1 MFSRGIDHQT
11 EAPHT
16 PSRSRLSWIAVAL
29 FVCAVS
35 LWPIVRFD
43 TSLSSL
49 LPTNGKTAQTVRL
62 LTVLPLANKL
72 VVSFSSTNGVLTAQ
86 NHEAIDR
93 FESRLSAAVQ
103 TSSGKD
109 GESST
114 APAKITQ
121 KFSPESIAALAQ
133 ALPLLVPTNRLSE
146 LTSESAICQ
155 SVKGNYLRLLRPE
168 GSFLVRMIQA
178 DPLGLLTPVLAR
190 LRSLSTIFG
199 YTVRPDSNGRL
210 LHADGRHRLVIVET
224 EANPSD
230 RFASEQLVRKLQA
243 YCSELPPELQVQIAS
258 GHLHTVSNERNT
270 KRDLAVATSLSFLL
284 LLLVVVFFFRDIT
297 ILLVPLIPFCALAIA
312 IPFTFLLTGK
322 LAFLSPAFGPILA
335 GLTIDYGIHVYLAR
349 KRGQPVRTLFRPI
362 LAGLCTTLAVFLAFF
377 FSSISAFRQL
387 SLLSCVTVLLSFA
400 GAVFL
405 LPRWIRPRRTHHRND
420 SPQVSPPFELENNS
434 SNNYIREHS
443 EFSRYA
449 HSRTE
454 EPTHGTVL
462 SELPTHNG
470 LSERQFI
477 VSIPL
482 FLLVLASVFWV
493 IGKTDYALSLS
504 DLDGADERIRSD
516 EETIRSL
523 WQPDGDNLS
532 IAAFVGNSQTDS
544 LVKTASFLNRTSD
557 SNHNVTNI
565 ISYLSFHPS
574 PKGAQESVAEWNAFW
589 RERGEPVWNELSRN
603 AREFGF
609 SDSAFRSF
617 EKQIREPVTTCE
629 PPALLTELQRIFC
642 PHTTTGESVSLA
654 YLPSLRDEE
663 LATVAESVENENG
676 HLISMPMLR
685 RQIREIFGNEF
696 TAIGIAAIL
705 FLLPAAIPLRRAFF
719 LAYLPPLFGATGVFT
734 ASVAFHHPLN
744 LIHLICLLLVF
755 GICFDYGA
763 FMLNGVEKGYVA
775 ETRRAVILCWL
786 TTLCGTVPL
795 LLAKHPVIFAI
806 GFTLTAGITFG
817 CLCSLLL
824 PILLRYGRT
833 HHAAAFPLL
842 CLLVLGG
849 GCKSVSNVASFDPV
863 SKCDIATPYG
873 EATPPNGTVQ
883 FRSTV
888 TFSIRGRSFAS
899 LCQTEVDVRAGTFR
913 AVGLTP
919 TGLTLFHV
927 SGKNGVAHC
936 EFLAKP
942 LADLHS
948 RLGEWIAQD
957 IDTLFLHPNQTRGK
971 NFQYT
976 TFTPVRGTLY
986 PLSLNL
992 HNKRIGYRLIVIN
1005 DEIRIRD

>member
-1 MFSRGIDHQT
+1 MFSRGIDHQA
-11 EAPHT
+11 EAIHT
-16 PSRSRLSWIAVAL
+16 PSRSRLYWIAVVL
-29 FVCAVS
+29 FVCAAS

-49 LPTNGKTAQTVRL
+49 LPANGKTAQTVRL

-72 VVSFSSTNGVLTAQ
+72 VVSFSSTNGVLTAE
-86 NHEAIDR
+86 NHDAIDR
-93 FESRLSAAVQ
+93 FESRLSAGVQ

-133 ALPLLVPTNRLSE
+133 ALPLLVPTNRLPE
-146 LTSESAICQ
+146 LTSESAIRR
-155 SVKGNYLRLLRPE
+155 SIKEGYLRLLRPE
-168 GSFLVRMIQA
+168 GSFLARMIQA
-178 DPLGLLTPVLAR
+178 DPLGLLTPVLTR
-190 LRSLSTIFG
+190 LRSLSTLFG
-199 YTVRPDSNGRL
+199 YTVRPDPNGRL
-210 LHADGRHRLVIVET
+210 LHADGRHRLVIAET

-230 RFASEQLVRKLQA
+230 RSASEQLVRKLQA
-243 YCSELPPELQVQIAS
+243 YCNELPPDLQVQIAS

-270 KRDLAVATSLSFLL
+270 KRDLAVATTLSLLL
-284 LLLVVVFFFRDIT
+284 LLLVVAFFFRDIK
-297 ILLVPLIPFCALAIA
+297 ILLVPLIPFCALAVA

-387 SLLSCVTVLLSFA
+387 SLLSCATVLLSFA

-405 LPRWIRPRRTHHRND
+405 LPRWICPRTDHPAHED
-420 SPQVSPPFELENNS
+420 
-434 SNNYIREHS
+434 
-443 EFSRYA
+443 A
-449 HSRTE
+449 HSR
-454 EPTHGTVL
+454 
-462 SELPTHNG
+462 LPPCNG
-470 LSERQFI
+470 LGGRQFL
-477 VSIPL
+477 VSFPL
-482 FLLVLASVFWV
+482 FLLALAGVFWV

-532 IAAFVGNSQTDS
+532 IAAFPGNSQTDS
-544 LVKTASFLNRTSD
+544 LVKTAAFLNRI
-557 SNHNVTNI
+557 SNSKRTVTNVV
-565 ISYLSFHPS
+565 SYLSFSPA
-574 PKGAQESVAEWNAFW
+574 PKGAPESVAEWNTFW
-589 RERGEPVWNELSRN
+589 REHGEPVWNELSRH
-603 AREFGF
+603 AHELGF

-629 PPALLTELQRIFC
+629 PPAMLTELQRIFC
-642 PHTTTGESVSLA
+642 PHTATGESVSLA
-654 YLPSLRDEE
+654 YLPALRDEE

-685 RQIREIFGNEF
+685 RQIREIFRHEF
-696 TAIGIAAIL
+696 TAIGIAAAL
-705 FLLPAAIPLRRAFF
+705 LLLPAAIPLRRAFF
-719 LAYLPPLFGATGVFT
+719 LAYLPPLLGAAGVFT

-763 FMLNGVEKGYVA
+763 FMLNGMEKGYVA

-806 GFTLTAGITFG
+806 GFTLTSGITFG

-824 PILLRYGRT
+824 PSLLRYGRT
-833 HHAAAFPLL
+833 IHATAFPLL
-842 CLLVLGG
+842 CLVVLGG
-849 GCKSVSNVASFDPV
+849 GCKSVSSVPRFDPV
-863 SKCDIATPYG
+863 SKRDIAVPYG
-873 EATPPNGTVQ
+873 DATPPNGTVE

-888 TFSIRGRSFAS
+888 TFSIRGRAFAS
-899 LCQTEVDVRAGTFR
+899 LCQTEVDARAGTFR
-913 AVGLTP
+913 SVGLTP

-927 SGKNGVAHC
+927 SSRNGTAHC

-957 IDTLFLHPNQTRGK
+957 IDTLFLHPNQPRGK
-971 NFQYT
+971 SFHCT

-992 HNKRIGYRLIVIN
+992 HNKRIGYRLIVTN